1 METTIAPSRDHP
13 KLSDITPVP
22 NKECDM
28 SEAISKQKVLT
39 IKAAKPKVSTVSGNI
54 KICRIGLIETLIK
67 AKKSAKVPYAT
78 HE

>member
-1 METTIAPSRDHP
+1 
-13 KLSDITPVP
+13 
-22 NKECDM
+22 M